1 MNIDYTLWPNADG
14 TLGQNKVAIPD
25 GVNTFWPEGDALVG
39 NFVYKDG
46 KLVGFVD
53 TKALTVNNS
62 KSTTFPYD
70 YVNITV
76 DGSLEGVMT
85 FNRGERTKYLTV
97 TYSSGNTDGG
107 SFDYVIVDFTT
118 ADQTTIDAIR
128 TAYKVVDKKI
138 YDIDGNVIGTWDTSK
153 LEVGGI
159 YDEENEIFGGVYCNY
174 DPSTCG
180 GIGLIITEFT
190 TDLSSLTN
198 GEYMFYDC
206 NYLTTFTSDLSSL
219 SNGDRMFQ
227 MCTNL
232 TTFTSDL
239 SSLTSGDS
247 MFYDCENL
255 TTFTSDSSGS
265 PVNLSSLTSGRSMFL
280 DCHKLESFATD
291 LSSLTNGEYMFVNCK
306 NLTTFTSDLSSL
318 TRGYYM
324 FSSCANLTTFTSG
337 SNGSPVNL
345 SSLTNGS
352 GMFEWCSNLTT
363 FTSDLSSLERGNGMF
378 YGCKLDTASI
388 KNIAETINTV
398 TNRPSI
404 HIGIGNTTPTEEEN
418 TYFTQIYNKG
428 WEVYVNGSSYYPSV
442 ESCGCG
448 TCCASLTTLDENGE
462 VTSTPIPFWAKPVP
476 ATEETAKYVDADG
489 NFYNILGGQFI
500 FVDDPDTY
508 GMFINEEDAAV
519 NMRLTKIGKEEIE
532 TA

>member
-190 TDLSSLTN
+190 
-198 GEYMFYDC
+198 
-206 NYLTTFTSDLSSL
+206 
-219 SNGDRMFQ
+219 
-227 MCTNL
+227 
-232 TTFTSDL
+232 
-239 SSLTSGDS
+239 
-247 MFYDCENL
+247 
-255 TTFTSDSSGS
+255 
-265 PVNLSSLTSGRSMFL
+265 
-280 DCHKLESFATD
+280 TD